1 MGEREGL
8 GTVAGTVPLCR
19 KPGGPSGASPP
30 RGDHRWFPAVR
41 SRSKDNNCFCLWPR
55 LLQQEEKKGMV
66 RKFVC
71 FFFFFFLSKIARGS
85 TRLSRDFVKKRA
97 YQRLARREGRIGI
110 SREERDRSSSS
121 LPPFETFLF
130 PPRGPLFRPI
140 SNDRRT
146 KGGKKP
152 GKKLTRVT
160 DNRSQ

>member
-1 MGEREGL
+1 
-8 GTVAGTVPLCR
+8 
-19 KPGGPSGASPP
+19 
-30 RGDHRWFPAVR
+30 
-41 SRSKDNNCFCLWPR
+41 
-55 LLQQEEKKGMV
+55 MV

-85 TRLSRDFVKKRA
+85 TRLSRNFVKKRA

-110 SREERDRSSSS
+110 SREERDRSSGS
-121 LPPFETFLF
+121 LSPFETFLF